1 METKTQRLI
10 KGLNVVINALKNGT
24 IHYDWSHQ
32 DSCNCGVVAQAILAK
47 NKDEIRTYYN
57 EVQKELAKHNTN
69 DAKVDLTWQNGVRY
83 LCPLTGEP
91 MVEVFRKLF
100 EAGLS
105 KSDIVHLE
113 YMNNPAILK
122 RSGIQLK
129 IKKVVVE
136 KKLVE
141 TVTRLE
147 TQKHPNFFKK
157 LVGKTIQVSVKTDV
171 YQEVKNEKTV
181 VDDLFHTK
189 QHNLIKYLTAWV
201 SILQEGAKYKEEE
214 LSGLTVEELE
224 SELLVAVAND
234 KFEYACTLRDMIN
247 AK

>member
-1 METKTQRLI
+1 METKTQKLI
-10 KGLNVVINALKNGT
+10 KGLNIVINALKNGT
-24 IHYDWSHQ
+24 IHYDWTQQ
-32 DSCNCGVVAQAILAK
+32 DSCNCGVVAQAILGK
-47 NKDEIRTYYN
+47 TKEEIRTFYN
-57 EVQKELAKHNTN
+57 EISSGLAKHNTK
-69 DAKVDLTWQNGVRY
+69 DTKIDLTWQNGVKY

-91 MVEVFRKLF
+91 MIEVFKKLF

-136 KKLVE
+136 KKLAE

-147 TQKHPNFFKK
+147 TQKHPNLFPRLF
-157 LVGKTIQVSVKTDV
+157 GKTVQVAVKTDV
-171 YQEVKNEKTV
+171 YKEIKSEKII
-181 VDDLFHTK
+181 VDDYFHTK

-201 SILQEGAKYKEEE
+201 SILQEGAKYKEED
-214 LSGLTVEELE
+214 LGGLTIEELE
-224 SELLVAVAND
+224 SELLIAVAED
-234 KFEYACTLRDMIN
+234 KFEYACLLRDTIN